1 MRIPTPRY
9 CDTPDVSSSDDA
21 TRDRALARA
30 GRGRRQTAAHAEA
43 QQLGE
48 DAAAVA
54 ADLDAAGDRIVD
66 HLDDIDDQVSA
77 WDERTDASG
86 SNGIAVAVAGLNV
99 TYLMVLPVLLVVGIY
114 TFITVYAIVKAV
126 SSGSDSADAG
136 VILLGVVGLVTLFV
150 VLLGWAA
157 GSSAEPP
164 TRRSAAD
171 RDPDTQR
178 NHDCGLWTPR

>member
-21 TRDRALARA
+21 TSDRGPWPEPDEADV
-30 GRGRRQTAAHAEA
+30 QTAAHADA
-43 QQLGE
+43 RQLGE

-86 SNGIAVAVAGLNV
+86 SKGIAVAVAGLNV

-136 VILLGVVGLVTLFV
+136 VILLGGVGLVTLFV
-150 VLLGWAA
+150 VLLGVGGWLV
-157 GSSAEPP
+157 G
-164 TRRSAAD
+164 RAAD
-171 RDPDTQR
+171 PKKRR
-178 NHDCGLWTPR
+178 

>member
-1 MRIPTPRY
+1 M
-9 CDTPDVSSSDDA
+9 
-21 TRDRALARA
+21 
-30 GRGRRQTAAHAEA
+30 
-43 QQLGE
+43 
-48 DAAAVA
+48 A

-86 SNGIAVAVAGLNV
+86 SKGIAVAVAGLNV

-150 VLLGWAA
+150 VLLGVGGWLV
-157 GSSAEPP
+157 G
-164 TRRSAAD
+164 RAAD
-171 RDPDTQR
+171 PKKRR
-178 NHDCGLWTPR
+178 